1 MGLIK
6 KALNLFNESLI
17 YYELDGDNHTYS
29 VNLLSY
35 IFKRNDFL
43 RKDKKRFIIKDNV
56 RYIHFKNFMI
66 NGIIDAPNTG
76 SVRITDRFD
85 KFGNIH
91 VLSKDFIQLNFND
104 DNDKLLFSVTSIK
117 AKDVSYSSYIKEVRV
132 VDAES
137 VDISGS
143 SCFLDYLNI
152 NSKQFSYHV
161 SNNNIGIINYKGDD
175 LSFSNS
181 RGIIRNISLSDVE
194 HLNIKNCSLE
204 SEDGYFNVSNIP
216 RVKSSVW
223 MFSKPLT
230 YNKGT
235 VGKKDEG
242 FILEDKTFNKE
253 ECFDLERAH
262 VSYVLSKLLEKVYD
276 DNEELADAYYRNVAK
291 QLDDLEREYDGKVAL
306 LEESRDVFEEGLQK
320 VKLKRYVVDKK
331 RGSSTLKG
339 AE

>member
-91 VLSKDFIQLNFND
+91 VLSKDFIQLNFKD

-204 SEDGYFNVSNIP
+204 SEDGYFNAVAFCGDKIIASYLGGKRFSEGQGEPKVNYPKKFLVFDLAGNHLATLDVGIP
-216 RVKSSVW
+216 
-223 MFSKPLT
+223 MFS
-230 YNKGT
+230 
-235 VGKKDEG
+235 
-242 FILEDKTFNKE
+242 F
-253 ECFDLERAH
+253 C
-262 VSYVLSKLLEKVYD
+262 YD
-276 DNEELADAYYRNVAK
+276 ADHNRIIMAFDNEIQFGY
-291 QLDDLEREYDGKVAL
+291 LDLDGL
-306 LEESRDVFEEGLQK
+306 L
-320 VKLKRYVVDKK
+320 
-331 RGSSTLKG
+331 
-339 AE
+339 